1 MTEWVG
7 PTLVEHKVTTK
18 VGKEVVARL
27 GFPRPSDKAYGE
39 WACDFQLL
47 GWKDSRIHVAYGTD
61 GLQPLLIAAD
71 AIRRWLGRMRSVPPT
86 DLPYEF
92 VFPRYMPIS
101 YGLKFHRGLC
111 ELLDAEIRKKE
122 RQLTRRFARRAK
134 GNKKSSKS
142 NK

>member
-7 PTLVEHKVTTK
+7 PILVEHKVRTK
-18 VGKEVVARL
+18 AGKELVARL
-27 GFPRPSDKAYGE
+27 GFPRLSDKAPDE

-47 GWKDSRIHVAYGTD
+47 GWKDGRIHVAHGTD

-71 AIRRWLGRMRSVPPT
+71 AIRRWLARVRSVVPG
-86 DLPYEF
+86 DLAYEF
-92 VFPRYMPIS
+92 VFPRFVPIS
-101 YGLKFHRGLC
+101 YGLKFHHHLW

-134 GNKKSSKS
+134 RK
-142 NK
+142 